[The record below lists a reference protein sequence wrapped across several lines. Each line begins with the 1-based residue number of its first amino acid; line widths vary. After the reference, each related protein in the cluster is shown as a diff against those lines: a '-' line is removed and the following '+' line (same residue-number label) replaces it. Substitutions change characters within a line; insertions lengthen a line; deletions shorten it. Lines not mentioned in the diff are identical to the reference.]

1 MSLLEK
7 RDYYKPM
14 DYPWAYE
21 YYKKQQ
27 QMHWMPEE
35 VPLAD
40 DLNDYRVKLSEGNK
54 LLITQL
60 FRFFTTADVNVAGGY
75 AEHYMPRFKPPEVRQ
90 MLSAFAAMEGVHIEA
105 YSLLLETLGFPD
117 DEYQKFVNIKAMA
130 DKHEYLSQ
138 FGTETKEQLLKTMA
152 VYSAFT
158 EGVQL
163 FSSFAILLNF
173 SRFNLMKGMGQIITW
188 SIRDESLH
196 VEGMSRLTVEFIKEN
211 PELWTDAVKYDIYCS
226 AERVIELEDA
236 FIDICYE
243 GADVPDLTK
252 EQVKAYIRFLGDK
265 RLNGIGLKKIF
276 GSEEN
281 PLPWIDHMVNGVEHA
296 NFFETRSTEYGK
308 ATTTGNWKDIFQ

>member
-40 DLNDYRVKLSEGNK
+40 DLNDYRVKLSGGNK

-60 FRFFTTADVNVAGGY
+60 FRFFTTADVDVAGGY

-117 DEYQKFVNIKAMA
+117 DEYQKFVTIKAMA

-211 PELWTDAVKYDIYCS
+211 PELWTDSVKYDIYCS

-276 GSEEN
+276 GSDEN

-296 NFFETRSTEYGK
+296 NFFEARSTEYGK